1 MAAQHKAPRGQ
12 PGLPAFLGPDRCR
25 VVEQTVFFLL
35 LGQSGE
41 LGVERVIGLQERLLA
56 MEDRRI
62 GAGSVIEAVNLE
74 GTERELDTSLERR
87 VRLGLEIGINEVRNL
102 AGLAVQLDQ
111 VGPVNLPQ
119 VGAGASFVD
128 AEQRIERL
136 EGAAMIVEGRRQQLA
151 DG

>member
-1 MAAQHKAPRGQ
+1 MAAQHKARLGQ
-12 PGLPAFLGPDRCR
+12 PGLPAFLGPDRRR

-35 LGQSGE
+35 LGQPGE
-41 LGVERVIGLQERLLA
+41 LGVEGMIGREECLLA
-56 MEDRRI
+56 MEDRWI
-62 GAGSVIEAVNLE
+62 SAGGVIEAVNLA
-74 GTERELDTSLERR
+74 GAERELDAAAQWR
-87 VRLGLEIGINEVRNL
+87 VWVGLEIGINEIRDL
-102 AGLAVQLDQ
+102 ARLTVQLDQ